1 MRASRLTAGV
11 RIRRRSGG
19 PVLVVERH
27 EPQGRGRRAHIVAHF
42 ADRPNERCTVF
53 DTDLRRYE
61 ALPEPRIPKWA
72 RTQP

>member
-1 MRASRLTAGV
+1 MRATSLRAGV

-42 ADRPNERCTVF
+42 ADRPSERCAVF

-61 ALPEPRIPKWA
+61 TLHEPRIPRWA
-72 RTQP
+72 KTQQ